1 MNSIQQTRF
10 IAQNYP
16 FLQGLRAIPT
26 GLLLLAITWWAN
38 LQHGPRRDL
47 TLPLLIARGCL
58 VLYILIDQYYNRA
71 LGRVKRLITHA
82 EMFLQA
88 ICVVLALAAF
98 AIDSS
103 NRLQISLLGLV
114 FALIFASGSFWYWRP
129 VKVLFI
135 TNLALAVFMA
145 LLSLLPVLGVGD
157 WWSIFGLKHSLLAFS
172 FLFGAFGVIGGVVSH
187 IYFVRSLPATR
198 EAS

>member
-16 FLQGLRAIPT
+16 FLQGLRSIPS
-26 GLLLLAITWWAN
+26 GLLLLAITLWAN
-38 LQHGPRRDL
+38 LQHGPARDL
-47 TLPLLIARGCL
+47 TLPLLIALGCL

-71 LGRVKRLITHA
+71 FGRVKRAIFHA
-82 EMFLQA
+82 EMFLQVVCA
-88 ICVVLALAAF
+88 ILALGAF
-98 AIDSS
+98 IIDTTDHI
-103 NRLQISLLGLV
+103 NISLLGLV
-114 FALIFASGSFWYWRP
+114 FAVIFASGSFWYWRP

-135 TNLALAVFMA
+135 SNLSLAVFMA
-145 LLSLLPVLGVGD
+145 LLSLLPVVGIRD

-172 FLFGAFGVIGGVVSH
+172 FLFGAFCVISGVVSH
-187 IYFVRSLPATR
+187 IYFVRSLPAIQ